1 MCALYTTVSKFYL
14 NKAKFTG
21 TCSKLVDI
29 FCWSSFDA
37 RHIWTVSCTKVSK
50 FFLKKGTATYSK
62 LVDSFCRSS
71 FDAETHVEL
80 SLVQEFQNSSL
91 TKGIFSKK
99 LYYSLQLS
107 FCLILSK
114 VKPTYK
120 TISWNGNRVIFVW
133 CFYKRRSRNKN
144 KLFIHLFTWTVIQNS
159 VSMSTS

>member
-1 MCALYTTVSKFYL
+1 
-14 NKAKFTG
+14 
-21 TCSKLVDI
+21 VDI
-29 FCWSSFDA
+29 F
-37 RHIWTVSCTKVSK
+37 
-50 FFLKKGTATYSK
+50 YQ
-62 LVDSFCRSS
+62 SS

-133 CFYKRRSRNKN
+133 CFYKRRSGDKN
-144 KLFIHLFTWTVIQNS
+144 KLFMFLKRSFKDTYYCFVDLIKRRRHVSVAGFVGIMLITHKNSLIDLIIFQDILINLWTWTQNS
-159 VSMSTS
+159 ESQSM